1 MHNMSF
7 EVESQITGKLIK
19 NTVKVL
25 DQSIQNELLAKGYGE
40 RYDDEFIL
48 NSFEALY
55 LLYTKKLQVL
65 KITKK
70 ISFNSLIEIY
80 KKDESDIFTKFLI
93 YRDLRN
99 RGSVSYTHLTLPTIC
114 SV

>member
-1 MHNMSF
+1 MSF

-48 NSFEALY
+48 NSFEVLY
-55 LLYTKKLQVL
+55 
-65 KITKK
+65 
-70 ISFNSLIEIY
+70 
-80 KKDESDIFTKFLI
+80 
-93 YRDLRN
+93 
-99 RGSVSYTHLTLPTIC
+99 
-114 SV
+114 

>member
-1 MHNMSF
+1 MSF

-55 LLYTKKLQVL
+55 LLY
-65 KITKK
+65 
-70 ISFNSLIEIY
+70 
-80 KKDESDIFTKFLI
+80 
-93 YRDLRN
+93 
-99 RGSVSYTHLTLPTIC
+99 VSYTHLTLPTILL
-114 SV
+114 V

>member
-55 LLYTKKLQVL
+55 LLYTNCLL
-65 KITKK
+65 YT
-70 ISFNSLIEIY
+70 SPSP
-80 KKDESDIFTKFLI
+80 
-93 YRDLRN
+93 RDQ
-99 RGSVSYTHLTLPTIC
+99 RGSRMPS
-114 SV
+114 SA